1 MPKNNKPVSTP
12 QPISLKNWFKEQLAD
27 KGLWHSIV
35 GAFIGGFMAI
45 FAGLAVYS
53 FQTMHQHSQELK
65 IKTEQRKILLEGFR
79 NSLNDNI
86 KILTGIVDPK
96 NPSIIMNNL
105 NLNYFESASQIKYE
119 ALGNIQLAQEIDDLN
134 FRLNSLEQ
142 AIKNFQNIY
151 YNPMTA
157 VDKTFLKT
165 RGRELRTNIILG
177 ARQTLEI
184 AVLVLKSVDDEL
196 TTLSQP

>member
-1 MPKNNKPVSTP
+1 MLKIKKAVSS
-12 QPISLKNWFKEQLAD
+12 ISLKTWFIEQLAD

-105 NLNYFESASQIKYE
+105 N
-119 ALGNIQLAQEIDDLN
+119 
-134 FRLNSLEQ
+134 
-142 AIKNFQNIY
+142 
-151 YNPMTA
+151 
-157 VDKTFLKT
+157 
-165 RGRELRTNIILG
+165 
-177 ARQTLEI
+177 
-184 AVLVLKSVDDEL
+184 
-196 TTLSQP
+196 